1 LGLIAITN
9 AAVDCIGFVN
19 IAAVAVAVVV
29 QEPVLGGVDNEYVQL
44 LVEVEQVIVHQ
55 AVDCHRIDRIES
67 HLGVVD
73 RN

>member
-1 LGLIAITN
+1 M
-9 AAVDCIGFVN
+9 N